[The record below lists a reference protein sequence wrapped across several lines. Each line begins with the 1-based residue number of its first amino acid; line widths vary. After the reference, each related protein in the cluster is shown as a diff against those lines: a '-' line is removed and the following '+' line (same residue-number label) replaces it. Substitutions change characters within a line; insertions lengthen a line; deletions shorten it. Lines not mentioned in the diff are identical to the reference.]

1 MRTRGW
7 SIAELAGVT
16 VRPLR
21 HYDEIGLLRPIG
33 RTAAGYRRYDYV
45 DLERLQQILAYRE
58 LGFSLV
64 DIAAVLDD
72 PHTSVVDHLRAQH
85 RHLTEQV
92 DRLQQMVSAIE
103 KTMEAHRMGISLDPK
118 EMFEVFGDFDATRHV
133 GEAEQ
138 RWGQTEAFRESQ
150 RRTAAY
156 RKADWQRMKAE
167 SDEVVQ
173 RLAAALDS
181 GLPAESPAAMD
192 AAEKHRQHITRWFYG
207 CGYEIHRGLAEMYVA
222 DPRFT
227 AHYEERRPGL
237 AQYVHDAISA
247 NADRAA
253 AAA

>member
-1 MRTRGW
+1 MSW
-7 SIAELAGVT
+7 SVGEVAGLVGVT
-16 VRPLR
+16 VRALH
-21 HYDEIGLLRPIG
+21 HYDEIGLLRPSG
-33 RTAAGYRRYDYV
+33 RTAAGYRSYGYA

-58 LGFSLV
+58 LGFSLA

-85 RHLTEQV
+85 RHLIEQV

-118 EMFEVFGDFDATRHV
+118 EMFEVFGDFDATRHAQ
-133 GEAEQ
+133 EAER
-138 RWGQTEAFRESQ
+138 RWGHTDAYGESQ
-150 RRTAAY
+150 RRTARY
-156 RKADWQRMKAE
+156 RKADWRQMKAE

-173 RLAAALDS
+173 RLVAALDS

-192 AAEKHRQHITRWFYG
+192 AAEEHRQHITRWFYD
-207 CGYEIHRGLAEMYVA
+207 CGYEVHRGLAEMYVA

-237 AQYVHDAISA
+237 AQYVHDAITA

-253 AAA
+253 AG